1 MIMGAVITKLYVPN
15 PCDIY
20 NESRSLE
27 DLSKGKKA
35 RKMLEAEERRE
46 ARRAEEARYG
56 NV

>member
-1 MIMGAVITKLYVPN
+1 MILGAYITKAWVPN

-35 RKMLEAEERRE
+35 RKLLEADEKM
-46 ARRAEEARYG
+46 ALRRAEQARYG

>member
-1 MIMGAVITKLYVPN
+1 MIMGALITKLYVPN
-15 PCDIY
+15 PYDIS

-46 ARRAEEARYG
+46 ARKAEEARYG